1 MQVRKTLLFNINKP
15 WVKKSGNKDFDIPMG
30 CFDDAE
36 VSEIVETYI
45 LSKISNEINKRQVG
59 LYRGDSLGVFR
70 NTSGSEMDRTRKDL
84 NKIFQECGLSIAS
97 KIDLTRL
104 NFLDVSFYMKQ
115 ETYTPKPNNDHKHS
129 NHPQNILKD
138 LPKSISKRI
147 SDTSSNE
154 EMLNNH
160 ISIYQKVLKN
170 SGFNNNLIYRQSTIF
185 IVIYKSKNQ

>member
-1 MQVRKTLLFNINKP
+1 MQFAKGFCKITDEEISIIMQVRKTLLFNINKP

-30 CFDDAE
+30 CFDDPE

-115 ETYTPKPNNDHKHS
+115 ETYNTKT
-129 NHPQNILKD
+129 Q
-138 LPKSISKRI
+138 
-147 SDTSSNE
+147 
-154 EMLNNH
+154 
-160 ISIYQKVLKN
+160 Q
-170 SGFNNNLIYRQSTIF
+170 
-185 IVIYKSKNQ
+185 

>member
-1 MQVRKTLLFNINKP
+1 
-15 WVKKSGNKDFDIPMG
+15 
-30 CFDDAE
+30 
-36 VSEIVETYI
+36 
-45 LSKISNEINKRQVG
+45 
-59 LYRGDSLGVFR
+59 
-70 NTSGSEMDRTRKDL
+70 MDRTRKDL

-138 LPKSISKRI
+138 LPMSISKRI
-147 SDTSSNE
+147 SDTSSDE

-185 IVIYKSKNQ
+185 IVIYTSKNQ